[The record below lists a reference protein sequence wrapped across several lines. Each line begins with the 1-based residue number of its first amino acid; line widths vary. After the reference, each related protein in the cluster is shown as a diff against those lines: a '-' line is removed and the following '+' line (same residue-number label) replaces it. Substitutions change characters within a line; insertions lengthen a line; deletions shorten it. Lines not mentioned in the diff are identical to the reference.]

1 MTMKDLGSL
10 ISKLRKE
17 KRISQEELAS
27 LLGCTKQTISNYER
41 NARRPDYETLEAIA
55 DVLNVPIGFFLSDS
69 ERKAKLDQIYKT
81 YNILEMRHPQLPAG
95 LVRASDLPM
104 RRVPILGPVAA
115 GQPIPAMR
123 EYDDYVDIPDTG
135 GRYDAALRVQGDS
148 MTPHYLPND
157 LVFIRYCDDVI
168 DGQIAAVALDDDV
181 VLKKVYHV
189 SGGVTLISVNPAYA
203 PMIFTSDD
211 VSNIHIVGLAVG
223 YLRWEH

>member
-1 MTMKDLGSL
+1 MTVGQ
-10 ISKLRKE
+10 
-17 KRISQEELAS
+17 RI
-27 LLGCTKQTISNYER
+27 K
-41 NARRPDYETLEAIA
+41 ARRIELNLSAEQLAEKIGVSPATIYRYENGGIRHMGTDKLAIIA
-55 DVLNVPIGFFLSDS
+55 DALSIEPKYLMGWKDVS
-69 ERKAKLDQIYKT
+69 EL
-81 YNILEMRHPQLPAG
+81 LPKN
-95 LVRASDLPM
+95 LQKASDLPM